1 MTSSPTA
8 APHPRDG
15 AALACLVAGALAI
28 ALGPILVRLSDLHPV
43 ATAFYRLV
51 IALPF
56 FWAGLHA
63 ERRAGVRPVTGRE
76 AALMVLAGAML
87 AGDLALWHL
96 SITMTSV
103 ANATLFNNCAPV
115 FVALFGW
122 LLFRER
128 VSGGLV
134 AALAVALAGMGLLI
148 GGNAVPD
155 GAAGAAAGTAAGTG
169 GDWRGDALAIS
180 TGAFY
185 AVYLMV
191 LTRLRQSLSTTRIM
205 AGTTAAAAVLL
216 LGAAVAEGGPLVPA
230 GLHGWGVVLA
240 LGIVCHVVGQSL
252 ITSALAHLPV
262 TFSSIGLLVQP
273 VGAAALAW
281 VLLGEPLGTVQ
292 WLGGGLA
299 LAGITL
305 ARRATAR
312 PTDTGQKDVAEGHA
326 SR

>member
-8 APHPRDG
+8 AAGHPRDG
-15 AALACLVAGALAI
+15 AALACLIAGALAI
-28 ALGPILVRLSDLHPV
+28 ALGPILVRLSDLEPV

-56 FWAGLHA
+56 FGFGL
-63 ERRAGVRPVTGRE
+63 RAGGRNRDRPVTGQE
-76 AALMVLAGAML
+76 MGLMVLAGVML

-96 SITMTSV
+96 SITMTAV

-122 LLFRER
+122 LLFRQR
-128 VSGGLV
+128 VGGGLM
-134 AALAVALAGMGLLI
+134 AALAVALAGMALLI
-148 GGNAVPD
+148 GGNALPGTD
-155 GAAGAAAGTAAGTG
+155 GGAPGT
-169 GDWRGDALAIS
+169 WQGDAIAIS

-191 LTRLRQSLSTTRIM
+191 MTRLRQSLSTARIM
-205 AGTTAAAAVLL
+205 AGTTAAAAVVLL
-216 LGAAVAEGGPLVPA
+216 AAAWMEGGPLLPA
-230 GLHGWGVVLA
+230 SPTGWGVVLA
-240 LGIVCHVVGQSL
+240 LGIVCHVIGQSL
-252 ITSALAHLPV
+252 ITWALAHLPV

-281 VLLGEPLGTVQ
+281 VLLGERLEPVQ

-305 ARRATAR
+305 ARRAT
-312 PTDTGQKDVAEGHA
+312 GKKDVAADRA

>member
-1 MTSSPTA
+1 MPPSPTA
-8 APHPRDG
+8 APRPRDG

-43 ATAFYRLV
+43 ATAFYRLI

-63 ERRAGVRPVTGRE
+63 ERRAGAPPVTGRE
-76 AALMVLAGAML
+76 VALMVLAGAML

-148 GGNAVPD
+148 GGNAVQD
-155 GAAGAAAGTAAGTG
+155 GAAGAA

-216 LGAAVAEGGPLVPA
+216 LGAAAVEGGPLVPA

-281 VLLGEPLGTVQ
+281 LLLGEALGAVQ

-305 ARRATAR
+305 ARRATAGSR
-312 PTDTGQKDVAEGHA
+312 GAGQKDVAEGHA